1 LGQPCAPAVDYVRD
15 YQSGLPKRVL
25 NRDVWSTSS
34 AISKVKKP
42 RRGTWHR
49 NMHFAAVALALVS
62 VGFSPAT
69 RSTPAA
75 SHAACSASCAR
86 SSPRMVLG
94 LPMPPTP
101 WGAWPGTGMGP
112 ERLRDGGTWIDYQM
126 ESLHLTKR
134 RVSGGIVVEAPAQ
147 DIWDVLTA
155 YEQLPEVVPN
165 ILSNVVTRHAN
176 GAVTIEQSSLISR
189 RLNLVTEMTL
199 DVQADEDKR
208 SLVLTRT
215 SGHGFLEFVG
225 SYTLKAQGN
234 GATYL
239 QYMVEMVPCPIF
251 PMPIVETKIRKE
263 VPKMLLA
270 VRDAARKRSS
280 SREQ

>member
-1 LGQPCAPAVDYVRD
+1 MAYAAIAV
-15 YQSGLPKRVL
+15 
-25 NRDVWSTSS
+25 
-34 AISKVKKP
+34 A
-42 RRGTWHR
+42 
-49 NMHFAAVALALVS
+49 FAA

-75 SHAACSASCAR
+75 SHAACSSRAC

-94 LPMPPTP
+94 LPLPPSP
-101 WGAWPGTGMGP
+101 FGAWPAPGSGP
-112 ERLRDGGTWIDYQM
+112 ERLREGGTWIDYQM

-147 DIWDVLTA
+147 DIWDVLMA

-165 ILSNVVTRHAN
+165 ILSNVVTRHAD
-176 GAVTIEQSSLISR
+176 GSVTIEQSSLISR

-199 DVQADEDKR
+199 DVVADEERR

-225 SYTLKAQGN
+225 SYTLKPQGN

-239 QYMVEMVPCPIF
+239 QYMVELVPCPVF
-251 PMPIVETKIRKE
+251 PLPLVEAKIRKE

-270 VRDAARKRSS
+270 VRDAARRRSS
-280 SREQ
+280 SS

>member
-1 LGQPCAPAVDYVRD
+1 MATV
-15 YQSGLPKRVL
+15 
-25 NRDVWSTSS
+25 
-34 AISKVKKP
+34 AI
-42 RRGTWHR
+42 
-49 NMHFAAVALALVS
+49 AVAIATG
-62 VGFSPAT
+62 GFSPAT

-75 SHAACSASCAR
+75 SHAACSASRAC

-94 LPMPPTP
+94 LPLPPSP
-101 WGAWPGTGMGP
+101 FGAWPAPGSGP
-112 ERLRDGGTWIDYQM
+112 ERLREGGTWIDYQM

-147 DIWDVLTA
+147 DIWDVLMA

-165 ILSNVVTRHAN
+165 ILSNVVTRHAD
-176 GAVTIEQSSLISR
+176 GSVTIEQSSLISR

-199 DVQADEDKR
+199 DVVADEEKR

-225 SYTLKAQGN
+225 SYTLKPQGN

-239 QYMVEMVPCPIF
+239 QYMVELVPCPVF
-251 PMPIVETKIRKE
+251 PLPLVEAKIRKE

-270 VRDAARKRSS
+270 VREAARRRSS
-280 SREQ
+280 SR

>member
-1 LGQPCAPAVDYVRD
+1 
-15 YQSGLPKRVL
+15 
-25 NRDVWSTSS
+25 
-34 AISKVKKP
+34 
-42 RRGTWHR
+42 
-49 NMHFAAVALALVS
+49 MHAAAVVALVTL
-62 VGFSPAT
+62 GFSPAT

-75 SHAACSASCAR
+75 SHVACSASCVR

-94 LPMPPTP
+94 LPLPPNP
-101 WGAWPGTGMGP
+101 FGAWPAPGRGP
-112 ERLRDGGTWIDYQM
+112 ERLREGGTWIDYQM

-165 ILSNVVTRHAN
+165 ILSNVVTRHPN

-225 SYTLKAQGN
+225 SYTLKPQGN

-263 VPKMLLA
+263 VPNMLLA

-280 SREQ
+280 RREQ

>member
-1 LGQPCAPAVDYVRD
+1 
-15 YQSGLPKRVL
+15 
-25 NRDVWSTSS
+25 
-34 AISKVKKP
+34 
-42 RRGTWHR
+42 
-49 NMHFAAVALALVS
+49 M
-62 VGFSPAT
+62 
-69 RSTPAA
+69 A
-75 SHAACSASCAR
+75 SR
-86 SSPRMVLG
+86 
-94 LPMPPTP
+94 
-101 WGAWPGTGMGP
+101 GP
-112 ERLRDGGTWIDYQM
+112 ERLREGGTWIDYQM
-126 ESLHLTKR
+126 ESLHLTRR

-176 GAVTIEQSSLISR
+176 GAVTIQQSSLISR

-199 DVQADEDKR
+199 DVQADASER

-215 SGHGFLEFVG
+215 AGHGFLEFVG
-225 SYTLKAQGN
+225 SYTLKPQGN

-251 PMPIVETKIRKE
+251 PLPIVEQKIRKE

-270 VRDAARKRSS
+270 VRDAARKR
-280 SREQ
+280 REQ